1 MDYSQ
6 FLYMKEELSLVAVI
20 LIIFLADLFM
30 NPDKRNNMNNA
41 RFATILPI
49 VLMVIHT
56 IINLVPAAGSAEVSV
71 RPDADHHQS
80 RAQYRYNH
88 HIFHGCR
95 MAEVRRYFNQ
105 TR

>member
-56 IINLVPAAGSAEVSV
+56 IINLVPAAVAPKLLAECISTPRCRPSSKPCSISV
-71 RPDADHHQS
+71 QS
-80 RAQYRYNH
+80 S
-88 HIFHGCR
+88 
-95 MAEVRRYFNQ
+95 YFSWLPNG
-105 TR
+105 

>member
-56 IINLVPAAGSAEVSV
+56 IINLVPAAGSAEAV

-88 HIFHGCR
+88 RIFHGCR

>member
-56 IINLVPAAGSAEVSV
+56 IIN
-71 RPDADHHQS
+71 
-80 RAQYRYNH
+80 YNL
-88 HIFHGCR
+88 
-95 MAEVRRYFNQ
+95 
-105 TR
+105 